1 MLSPLPT
8 RMHSSAHHCH
18 QTDHHGAQVMELND
32 PTDIEKLIKA
42 KGPRRQARTF
52 ISGTWSVHRA
62 DAPLRCGHVIIAPLR
77 YQATCVL
84 PTAPTSADSLHTAP
98 TAPLWHSTRPPAL
111 HTASAVPLR

>member
-1 MLSPLPT
+1 
-8 RMHSSAHHCH
+8 
-18 QTDHHGAQVMELND
+18 MELND

-77 YQATCVL
+77 YQAT
-84 PTAPTSADSLHTAP
+84 
-98 TAPLWHSTRPPAL
+98 
-111 HTASAVPLR
+111 